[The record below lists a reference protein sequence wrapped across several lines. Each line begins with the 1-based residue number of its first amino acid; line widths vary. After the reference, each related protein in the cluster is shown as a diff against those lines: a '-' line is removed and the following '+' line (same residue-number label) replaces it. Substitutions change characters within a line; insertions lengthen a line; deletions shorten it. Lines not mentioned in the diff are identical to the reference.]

1 MFMLKI
7 SKKTNFNIFLN
18 ITFITVLILNLYN
31 ILYSLVVIIFYVIY
45 LFFIKNQNII
55 LVLFIIF
62 AKQIV

>member
-31 ILYSLVVIIFYVIY
+31 FIQFSCDNILCY
-45 LFFIKNQNII
+45 LFVFH
-55 LVLFIIF
+55 
-62 AKQIV
+62 